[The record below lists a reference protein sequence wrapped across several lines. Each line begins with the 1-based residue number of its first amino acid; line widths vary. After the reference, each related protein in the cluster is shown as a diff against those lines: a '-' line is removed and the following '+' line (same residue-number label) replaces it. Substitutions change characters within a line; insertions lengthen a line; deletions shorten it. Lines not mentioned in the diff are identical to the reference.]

1 MARGG
6 SLLWWVT
13 AVISRRMI
21 TGSPLTVYNCWR
33 PRESL
38 STNKPRDK
46 RQHAD
51 EESTTGVKVFR
62 AQSRL
67 TKKPVQSATTCLTRC
82 ISGAEAEVTPVIT
95 VWLADRHQREA
106 ETEPHH
112 NLLRG
117 SRAGRSRRSQ
127 RASWRNIP
135 AKSASAV
142 VPPGWESQGICSK
155 WRAAKKSERS
165 TAQIL
170 RLHGLQYVVMTLQS
184 AVWNVKAQMKKVQ
197 RTFILEKLRNP
208 KWGILPLRLI
218 KYFGGKKSTAWV

>member
-13 AVISRRMI
+13 AVISHRMI

-38 STNKPRDK
+38 STNKPRGK

-67 TKKPVQSATTCLTRC
+67 AKKPVRSATTCLTRC
-82 ISGAEAEVTPVIT
+82 ISGAGAEVTPVIT

-135 AKSASAV
+135 AKSASVV

-155 WRAAKKSERS
+155 WRAAKKKWEKYCAD
-165 TAQIL
+165 TAFTRTPLCCYDFAIC
-170 RLHGLQYVVMTLQS
+170 S
-184 AVWNVKAQMKKVQ
+184 VKCEG
-197 RTFILEKLRNP
+197 TNEESP
-208 KWGILPLRLI
+208 KDFYSW
-218 KYFGGKKSTAWV
+218 KKSAIQNEEFSPWD

>member
-13 AVISRRMI
+13 AVISHRMI

-38 STNKPRDK
+38 STNKPRGK

-82 ISGAEAEVTPVIT
+82 ISGAEVEVTPVIT

-135 AKSASAV
+135 AKSASVV
-142 VPPGWESQGICSK
+142 VPPGWESQRDLLKVTSCQKK
-155 WRAAKKSERS
+155 WEEYCADTEFTQTPVCGYDFAIYSVKCEGTNAGRNEGRNAEILFLKKSAIQNEEFS
-165 TAQIL
+165 P
-170 RLHGLQYVVMTLQS
+170 
-184 AVWNVKAQMKKVQ
+184 WD
-197 RTFILEKLRNP
+197 
-208 KWGILPLRLI
+208 
-218 KYFGGKKSTAWV
+218 